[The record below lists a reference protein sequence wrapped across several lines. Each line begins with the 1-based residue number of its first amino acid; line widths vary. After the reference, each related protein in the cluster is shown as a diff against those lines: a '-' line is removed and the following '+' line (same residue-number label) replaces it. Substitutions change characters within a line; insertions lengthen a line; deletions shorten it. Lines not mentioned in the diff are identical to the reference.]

1 VAAISHPFFKLGWLP
16 EEKKDSCRELF
27 LTSVRNFEAGCE
39 SAENTSPEKV
49 DVDDFFDYGVTP
61 AADVTMNAI
70 DKECINYLSDTE
82 TGLTMLSRY
91 PKVRKVFQKFN
102 TTLPSSAPV
111 ERLFS
116 TAGQIEV
123 PHRNQL

>member
-1 VAAISHPFFKLGWLP
+1 MLHDIVDI
-16 EEKKDSCRELF
+16 
-27 LTSVRNFEAGCE
+27 EA
-39 SAENTSPEKV
+39 SACIHSTHYAMLN
-49 DVDDFFDYGVTP
+49 VDDFFDYGVTP
-61 AADVTMNAI
+61 AADVTMNAV

-91 PKVRKVFQKFN
+91 PKVQKVFQKFN

-123 PHRNQL
+123 PRRNRVTLSSKNCCC